1 MEKHF
6 DQWSSCDD
14 NMEIQIDS
22 SHDETCVNAERSFVY
37 NSIPLY
43 SEEEAQA
50 LAKRL
55 DNDET
60 FKEAMKILIAWL
72 ERGECNEINSACFYF
87 LIRLCWNRVE
97 KLQVEE
103 KEYQEKIKRLK
114 KSVVSRSY
122 CIQLKL
128 IEIEEIFSTIEKQN
142 LWTCFTQDHLEKIQ
156 EMREDLL
163 NFKRIIL
170 EDCVLEKESDDKNIE
185 DEQAESSVHEM
196 QAKLGSLTSEL
207 DIVYEKTEE
216 MPLKYEE
223 NKNGILRLRIK
234 KEKFK
239 AREKKEYLI
248 IKREEKPCL
257 LVEVAPQSYIDKKE
271 IHVISLISIFLFEF
285 PNEAV
290 VKSIYFHLKKC
301 FKNTNARFNMTDVEN
316 LLRKYPNI
324 FKETRLLFPE
334 VVRKW
339 SCISITP
346 ETRKK
351 IIDKKLHI
359 QKLPTIIEKKLPN
372 EKVPNKK

>member
-1 MEKHF
+1 MK
-6 DQWSSCDD
+6 
-14 NMEIQIDS
+14 IQIDS
-22 SHDETCVNAERSFVY
+22 SRDEACVNAERSFVY

-97 KLQVEE
+97 KLQAEE
-103 KEYQEKIKRLK
+103 KEYQEKIKHLK
-114 KSVVSRSY
+114 KSVLSKSY

-156 EMREDLL
+156 EMRVDFL
-163 NFKRIIL
+163 NLKRIIL

-196 QAKLGSLTSEL
+196 QAKLDSLTSEL

-223 NKNGILRLRIK
+223 YKNQFQPLRSEK
-234 KEKFK
+234 VKFK
-239 AREKKEYLI
+239 ILVKKEYLI
-248 IKREEKPCL
+248 INREGKPCL
-257 LVEVAPQSYIDKKE
+257 LVEVASQSYMDQIE
-271 IHVISLISIFLFEF
+271 IHVVSLISIFLFEF

-301 FKNTNARFNMTDVEN
+301 LPNNNAHFNMTDVEN

-324 FKETRLLFPE
+324 FKETRLLFPQE
-334 VVRKW
+334 LYKHF
-339 SCISITP
+339 IY
-346 ETRKK
+346 
-351 IIDKKLHI
+351 KLCSY
-359 QKLPTIIEKKLPN
+359 EK
-372 EKVPNKK
+372 EAE